1 MKLLDSFGVFS
12 KKLYSAIAEQL
23 NGRVKKNRLRVESRI
38 RLSIDSWIR
47 DQPEI
52 KDLLGS
58 SERSMNYLFGLE
70 PGKAERAVE
79 HIVRAISESIIIE
92 LPKISNRLES
102 KIQFRLNPS
111 LFGRLILD
119 SSASVITEKGTR
131 LEWLNWLLQEGDKII
146 IYGYHYRTGNK
157 GRSGGGTMVKRGVF
171 RVPPEFSGTIN
182 DNFITRTFLGR
193 EKELSDIIQGLFI

>member
-1 MKLLDSFGVFS
+1 MRLLDSLNDFS
-12 KKLYSAIAEQL
+12 KKIYSSIAEQL
-23 NGRVKKNRLRVESRI
+23 NGRAKKNRSTVESKI

-92 LPKISNRLES
+92 LPKISNTLES
-102 KIQFRLNPS
+102 KIQFRLKPS

-119 SSASVITEKGTR
+119 SSASVITENGTR

-146 IYGYHYRTGNK
+146 IYGYHYRTGNE

-171 RVPPEFSGTIN
+171 RVPPEFSGTIDN
-182 DNFITRTFLGR
+182 NFITRAFLGR